1 VERGR
6 KRFDGWLAGVC
17 ASRVCNGMAFM
28 TYAAAMPVLKDEW
41 GMTGAQAGTVA
52 SGFQIGYAVSLVV
65 CSGLSDRIS
74 PKAIYLWSMFAAG
87 LSALAFALLARD
99 FASAVILNTAVGV
112 SLGGTYTTGLMIL
125 AGRYPSRTR
134 GMAVGYFIASTSCG
148 YACSLLISGAA
159 IPVGGYRLAFL
170 LTGLGPA
177 LGWALAAITLRATP
191 VVAAGRRPGRRFT
204 REVLANRPAM
214 LLIGGYTC
222 HNWEL
227 QGMWAWT
234 PAFMAAC
241 LGMAGAGRV
250 DAAGSGAYVS
260 ALFHVVGLLASFSM
274 GALSDRLDR
283 ARVMAA
289 LAAASMAC
297 SFAFGWMA
305 DWPIAL
311 VIAAGMIY
319 AFTALGDS
327 PILSAALSES
337 VHAAYL
343 GAALGLRSLIG
354 FGAAALAPVVFGLV
368 LDHTNPPGGGGRGYA
383 VWGWAYSVLGV
394 GGLGAVWA
402 AWRFGRVRP
411 AAIAPTRGPADP
423 EPRPAPR

>member
-6 KRFDGWLAGVC
+6 KRFDGWLAGIC
-17 ASRVCNGMAFM
+17 ASRVFNGMAFM

-41 GMTGAQAGTVA
+41 GMTAAQAGTVA
-52 SGFQIGYAVSLVV
+52 GGFQIGYAVSLVI
-65 CSGLSDRIS
+65 CSGLADRVS
-74 PKAIYLWSMFAAG
+74 PKAVYLWSMFAAG
-87 LSALAFALLARD
+87 ISALGFALLAHD
-99 FASAVILNTAVGV
+99 FASAVVLNTAVGV

-134 GMAVGYFIASTSCG
+134 GTAVGYFIASTSCG

-177 LGWALAAITLRATP
+177 LGWAMAAVTLHATP

-204 REVLANRPAM
+204 REVLANRPTM

-250 DAAGSGAYVS
+250 DAAGSGAYVA
-260 ALFHVVGLLASFSM
+260 ALFHAVGLLASFSM

-283 ARVMAA
+283 ARVMTA
-289 LAAASMAC
+289 LAAVSMAC
-297 SFAFGWMA
+297 SFAFGWMLE
-305 DWPIAL
+305 WPVAL
-311 VIAAGMIY
+311 VIAAGMLY
-319 AFTALGDS
+319 AFAALGDS

-337 VHAAYL
+337 VHEAYL
-343 GAALGLRSLIG
+343 GAALGLRSLVG
-354 FGAAALAPVVFGLV
+354 FGAAALAPVAFGLV
-368 LDHTNPPGGGGRGYA
+368 LDCTNPPGAGGRAYQ
-383 VWGWAYSVLGV
+383 VWGWAYSALGV
-394 GGLGAVWA
+394 GGIGATWA
-402 AWRFGRVRP
+402 AWRYGRLRLG
-411 AAIAPTRGPADP
+411 ASAPSRRPADP
-423 EPRPAPR
+423 

>member
-1 VERGR
+1 
-6 KRFDGWLAGVC
+6 
-17 ASRVCNGMAFM
+17 MAFM

-74 PKAIYLWSMFAAG
+74 PKAVYLWSMFAAG

-99 FASAVILNTAVGV
+99 FASAVFLNTAVGV

-177 LGWALAAITLRATP
+177 LGWAIAAITLRATP

-337 VHAAYL
+337 VHEAYL

-354 FGAAALAPVVFGLV
+354 FGAAALAPVVFGIV
-368 LDHTNPPGGGGRGYA
+368 LDHTNPPSDGGRVYA

>member
-1 VERGR
+1 
-6 KRFDGWLAGVC
+6 
-17 ASRVCNGMAFM
+17 MAFM

-74 PKAIYLWSMFAAG
+74 PKAVYLWSMFAAG

-177 LGWALAAITLRATP
+177 LGWAIAAITLRATP

-337 VHAAYL
+337 VHEAYL

-354 FGAAALAPVVFGLV
+354 FGAAALAPVVFGIV
-368 LDHTNPPGGGGRGYA
+368 LDHTNPPSDGGRVYA

>member
-1 VERGR
+1 
-6 KRFDGWLAGVC
+6 
-17 ASRVCNGMAFM
+17 MAFM

-74 PKAIYLWSMFAAG
+74 PKAVYLWSMFAAG

-125 AGRYPSRTR
+125 AGRYPSRSR
-134 GMAVGYFIASTSCG
+134 GMAVGSFIASTSCG

-177 LGWALAAITLRATP
+177 LGWAIAAITLRATP

-227 QGMWAWT
+227 LGMWAWT

-337 VHAAYL
+337 VHEAYL

-368 LDHTNPPGGGGRGYA
+368 LDHTNPPGDGGRVYA

>member
-1 VERGR
+1 
-6 KRFDGWLAGVC
+6 
-17 ASRVCNGMAFM
+17 MAFM
-28 TYAAAMPVLKDEW
+28 TYAAAMPVLRDDW

-305 DWPIAL
+305 NWPIAL

-337 VHAAYL
+337 VHEAYL

-368 LDHTNPPGGGGRGYA
+368 LDQTNPPGGGGRGYA

-423 EPRPAPR
+423 EPRLSPR